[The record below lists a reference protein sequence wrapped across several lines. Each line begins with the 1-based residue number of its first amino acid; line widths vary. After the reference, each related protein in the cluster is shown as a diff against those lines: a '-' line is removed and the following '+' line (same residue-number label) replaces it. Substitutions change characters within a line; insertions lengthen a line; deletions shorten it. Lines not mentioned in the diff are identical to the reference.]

1 LSSTALVLLLLLLE
15 ARGRPLIVVHDL
27 LPLAMRGVEH
37 RRDRLLAVRVVAR
50 DVEELPRGP
59 RPAGLS
65 RWMRG
70 VQVMPF

>member
-1 LSSTALVLLLLLLE
+1 
-15 ARGRPLIVVHDL
+15 VVHDL

-37 RRDRLLAVRVVAR
+37 RRDRLLAVCVVAR

-70 VQVMPF
+70 VQVVPF